1 MYKRDKRINGE
12 RAWHLSSGCVSPGP
26 SACVSQGVWD
36 CLVMNNMNT
45 IPGPSSHMNTTN
57 GRTMNTL
64 PVTGDQ
70 VGDYLWNQFRVTEF
84 SGTKMEW
91 TLDFIHISVAFILL
105 FLLLSGQ
112 RWAAGR
118 HKTYNGIP
126 FQLTEPTTLFSFQAT
141 SFLRSLSSGGASN
154 ETKTNKK
161 GMLPNSTF
169 NLCLALD
176 FLKWLSEIVSCHG
189 YHLDHCVTVISGHF

>member
-1 MYKRDKRINGE
+1 MIDDKDNNMERRSEHNCSWNEMYKRDKRINGE

-26 SACVSQGVWD
+26 CACVSQGVWD

-70 VGDYLWNQFRVTEF
+70 EGRLFMKPIPRHRILRDKDGVDIIFHSHF
-84 SGTKMEW
+84 SR
-91 TLDFIHISVAFILL
+91 IHSI

-154 ETKTNKK
+154 ETKN
-161 GMLPNSTF
+161 
-169 NLCLALD
+169 
-176 FLKWLSEIVSCHG
+176 
-189 YHLDHCVTVISGHF
+189 

>member
-91 TLDFIHISVAFILL
+91 TLDFIHISVAFILY
-105 FLLLSGQ
+105 FFYS
-112 RWAAGR
+112 AGR
-118 HKTYNGIP
+118 GGQQGDTRPIME
-126 FQLTEPTTLFSFQAT
+126 F
-141 SFLRSLSSGGASN
+141 LSSWLNPQLCSHF
-154 ETKTNKK
+154 KP
-161 GMLPNSTF
+161 LPSFDRCHQEEPLMKLKQTRRGC
-169 NLCLALD
+169 CLTPPLT
-176 FLKWLSEIVSCHG
+176 
-189 YHLDHCVTVISGHF
+189 CV